1 MSTPPSLP
9 PLSPAAPLS
18 LARSTA
24 VVGGLTAASRVLGF
38 IRDLLVARLFGAS
51 PIADAFFVA
60 FRIPNTLRS
69 FVAEGA
75 MTSAFVPVFTD
86 ELKRGSLEARTA
98 LHSIFSL
105 LMTCT
110 LGLVILG
117 ITYAPTLVGLF
128 APGFSSSPAQQEL
141 CVTLTRIMLPF
152 VMCISIVSLLNGA
165 LNARGVFGAAA
176 MAQIWMNV
184 CLILGAIAAQW
195 FENMAAAKILALSV
209 VIGGLVQVGSQLP
222 TLYRLEFSLRFTSA
236 LFSPASRRML
246 ILMGP
251 ALIGATI
258 YQLGILTNTFFASTL
273 QSGSV
278 SWLFYADRIVQ
289 LPLGIFSV
297 ALASVLL
304 PALSRS
310 RSNDD
315 TDLFSSQLS
324 QSIKVTSFVIIPFSF
339 GMYFFGKP
347 LVSLLFER
355 GAFGPGDV
363 ERTAE
368 AIAAYCLGIW
378 ATSVYALLTR
388 GFIARQD
395 TLTPML
401 IGLVSLS
408 TVIISSLAL
417 MGPPLHGGGSP
428 DGVVAQIQELGS
440 VLESWGIG
448 ASLGHVG
455 LAYASSIGAWVSLLC
470 AAALLVSRVKL
481 PVLEIL
487 GSFLRALIASG
498 ISVIIAAQLVV
509 EASPALAVALGIPTA
524 VVGYIAISFLLGNR
538 ELRVTLEHV
547 RRAAKRK

>member
-1 MSTPPSLP
+1 V
-9 PLSPAAPLS
+9 
-18 LARSTA
+18 

-38 IRDLLVARLFGAS
+38 VRDLLVARLFGAS

-86 ELKRGSLEARTA
+86 ELRRGTKEARIA

-105 LMTCT
+105 LITCT
-110 LGLVILG
+110 LGMVVLG
-117 ITYAPTLVGLF
+117 ILYAPTLVALF
-128 APGFSSSPAQQEL
+128 APGFSVSPSQQEL

-152 VMCISIVSLLNGA
+152 VMCISVVSLLNGA

-184 CLILGAIAAQW
+184 CLILGAVAAQW
-195 FENMAAAKILALSV
+195 FENTTAAKILALSV

-222 TLYRLEFSLRFTSA
+222 TLYRLEFSLRFTRN
-236 LFSPASRRML
+236 LLSPASRRML
-246 ILMGP
+246 TLMGP
-251 ALIGATI
+251 AIIGATI

-289 LPLGIFSV
+289 FPLGIFSV

-315 TDLFSSQLS
+315 VDLFSSQLS
-324 QSIKVTSFVIIPFSF
+324 QSIKVTSFVIIPFCF

-355 GAFGPGDV
+355 GAFGPSDV

-378 ATSVYALLTR
+378 ATSVYALLAR

-395 TLTPML
+395 TLTPMC

-408 TVIISSLAL
+408 IVVVSSLAL
-417 MGPPLHGGGSP
+417 MGSPIHGVESAHGM
-428 DGVVAQIQELGS
+428 VATIQHIRAHLQ
-440 VLESWGIG
+440 SWGIG
-448 ASLGHVG
+448 ASMGHVG
-455 LAYASSIGAWVSLLC
+455 LAYASSLGAWVSLAC
-470 AAALLVSRVKL
+470 AATLLTRHVKL
-481 PVLEIL
+481 PMLEIL
-487 GSFLRALIASG
+487 ASFTRALLASAVA
-498 ISVIIAAQLVV
+498 VITAAFLVG
-509 EASPALAVALGIPTA
+509 ESSPPLAVALGIPTA
-524 VVGYIAISFLLGNR
+524 ILGYILASFALR
-538 ELRVTLEHV
+538 SEELILTLEHL
-547 RRAAKRK
+547 KRTLKRQ